1 MGWGISTN
9 FLNRNKELTIKDNN
23 KEKQIYI
30 KKKHTNFENSQ
41 NKKKDNYSQIQK
53 KQLIRNYLNNLEIE
67 SNPQE
72 INISYDLVKDS
83 YMFFGY
89 DNAFTV
95 FYSDDSINLVY
106 SNYLFSI
113 ISYNV
118 IDNKKINEIKN
129 AHHSCITNF
138 RHMHDKKNERDLI
151 ISVSNDNNLKLWDYK
166 NFECLL
172 NIEKV
177 YKKGYLN
184 SASFINYNNLIYIIT
199 SNHSFSSADNKPI
212 IIYDLYGN
220 IIKQIIDSN
229 ENTVFIDSFYDKK
242 RGQIF
247 IITGHYKYIK
257 SYDFERNSNYFKY
270 KDDKDN
276 GFHTSIIINDKGKN
290 VKMIESSDYR
300 DIRIWNF
307 HNGQLLKKI
316 QINNKLFGICLWSNK
331 YLFAGAEKGIINLI
345 DLEIGKTI
353 KILNNHKDSV
363 LTIKKIKHPVYGE
376 CIISLSHDETIKLWS
391 KQNK

>member
-9 FLNRNKELTIKDNN
+9 FLNRNKNLSIKDNN
-23 KEKQIYI
+23 KEKQVYI
-30 KKKHTNFENSQ
+30 KKIYKNFENTQ
-41 NKKKDNYSQIQK
+41 NNQFKKNSS
-53 KQLIRNYLNNLEIE
+53 NNLEIE
-67 SNPQE
+67 SNPKN
-72 INISYDLVKDS
+72 INYSFDLVKDS

-89 DNAFTV
+89 DNAFTL

-106 SNYLFSI
+106 ANYTFSI

-138 RHMHDKKNERDLI
+138 RHNYDKRNERDLI
-151 ISVSNDNNLKLWDYK
+151 ISISNDNNLKLWDYN
-166 NFECLL
+166 NFQCLL
-172 NIEKV
+172 SIEKI
-177 YKKGYLN
+177 YEKGYLN
-184 SASFINYNNLIYIIT
+184 SASFINYHNLIYIMT
-199 SNHSFSSADNKPI
+199 SNHSFSFKDNKPI

-220 IIKQIIDSN
+220 KKKQINDSK
-229 ENTVFIDSFYDKK
+229 ENTIFIDSFYDTKK
-242 RGQIF
+242 GQIF
-247 IITGHYKYIK
+247 IITGHFKYIK

-270 KDDKDN
+270 KDEEDN
-276 GFHTSIIINDKGKN
+276 GFHTSIIINDKEKI
-290 VKMIESSDYR
+290 VKMIETSDYK

-316 QINNKLFGICLWSNK
+316 KINNKLYGICLWSNK
-331 YLFAGAEKGIINLI
+331 YLFVGAEKGIINLI
-345 DLEIGKTI
+345 DLEIGKAI

-363 LTIKKIKHPVYGE
+363 LTIKKIKLPIYGE

-391 KQNK
+391 NQKINF